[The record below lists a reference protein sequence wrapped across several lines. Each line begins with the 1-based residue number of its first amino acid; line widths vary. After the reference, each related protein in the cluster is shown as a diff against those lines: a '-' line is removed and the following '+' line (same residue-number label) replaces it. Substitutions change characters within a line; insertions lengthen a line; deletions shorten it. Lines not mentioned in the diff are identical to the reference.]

1 MKQTQATPV
10 FCSSCGGWYD
20 PSHLNRWWSGDKY
33 RDGYRDKIGFPD
45 LKMHEFRHTQ
55 ATMLLGNGVDVKT
68 VQTRLGHAKSSHTLD
83 LYAHAIPA
91 NDQAAANLMAS
102 ICAAP
107 AIPRGTVL
115 EIPRSA

>member
-1 MKQTQATPV
+1 M
-10 FCSSCGGWYD
+10 FCSSCGSWYD

-33 RDGYRDKIGFPD
+33 REGYRDKIGFPD

-83 LYAHAIPA
+83 L
-91 NDQAAANLMAS
+91 
-102 ICAAP
+102 
-107 AIPRGTVL
+107 
-115 EIPRSA
+115 